1 MNDQVIMVAGAV
13 LLIVVGVQT
22 YMIFQLN
29 DKIKQL
35 SQQDDSPFWQ
45 PIKKPLLPA
54 IFPFKLTL
62 IDPFSDNQFWNLYE
76 EIQRMQAQMEQIF
89 GDSFSCF
96 HGNHPFG
103 SFDENGKCERK

>member
-35 SQQDDSPFWQ
+35 SQQDDSP
-45 PIKKPLLPA
+45 
-54 IFPFKLTL
+54 FPFKLTL